1 MGIISIVIAVVAVL
15 FGYVNSRYFVRNK
28 LRYVDAVQKGL
39 APLVAGGVAA
49 LVAWPIL
56 AILPLVGLGLG
67 TALLFGASVGLGVAA
82 GAKDVRRINAGLL
95 EP

>member
-1 MGIISIVIAVVAVL
+1 
-15 FGYVNSRYFVRNK
+15 
-28 LRYVDAVQKGL
+28 
-39 APLVAGGVAA
+39 
-49 LVAWPIL
+49 
-56 AILPLVGLGLG
+56 LG

>member
-1 MGIISIVIAVVAVL
+1 VATVL

-28 LRYVDAVQKGL
+28 LRYVDAVQKGM
-39 APLVAGGVAA
+39 APLVAGGIAA
-49 LVAWPIL
+49 LVAWPIA
-56 AILPLVGLGLG
+56 AILPLVGLG

>member
-1 MGIISIVIAVVAVL
+1 MGIISIAISVVAVL
-15 FGYVNSRYFVRNK
+15 FGYVNSRFFVRNK
-28 LRYVDAVQKGL
+28 LRYVDAAQKGL